1 MRDAWQGGAVEVVA
15 EPAARDTVEN
25 ATLSLPLLRAR
36 QVERVLVVCAAS
48 HGPRVRLLLPAYF
61 GRHGLETA
69 LEPFWRPFPLRR
81 VLWELRGLRWVPAF
95 RRRLED
101 A

>member
-1 MRDAWQGGAVEVVA
+1 MLTGVLVLGYHREDGGPGLSALGRAAVRRAERVAAAEGAVV
-15 EPAARDTVEN
+15 
-25 ATLSLPLLRAR
+25 
-36 QVERVLVVCAAS
+36 VVCSGFA
-48 HGPRVRLLLPAYF
+48 PLR
-61 GRHGLETA
+61 
-69 LEPFWRPFPLRR
+69 RPFPLRR